1 MGAIPTGS
9 PARVAL
15 STRTQRAYRT
25 DGSVFAIG
33 GPQTLSRLGHPWP
46 ASKRSPPI
54 CDKVP
59 TRLRGNT
66 VSTLRQWS
74 VEALDGL
81 VWPKYS
87 AAIHALVRIR
97 AASEG

>member
-1 MGAIPTGS
+1 MLAADEVGVRWQSGAE
-9 PARVAL
+9 L
-15 STRTQRAYRT
+15 
-25 DGSVFAIG
+25 
-33 GPQTLSRLGHPWP
+33 RLNI
-46 ASKRSPPI
+46 ASPPM